1 MSTFLLVHGAWHGGW
16 CWFKVAPL
24 LEARGHRVLAPDLP
38 SHGID
43 RTPIGA
49 VSLETYAQR
58 ICEILDGCEE
68 PVVLVGHSMGGLV
81 VSRAAELRPAKVRT
95 LVYVAAFLLRDGQSL
110 LDILQAQAESP
121 SLPHLRFNSDH
132 SATTLNPDSIRAIFY
147 DDCSASDVALARS
160 LLVPQPMAVQAA
172 PLRISAEHWGSVP
185 RVYIECERD
194 NAIPIA
200 AQRAM
205 QSGSPCKRVI
215 TLSTGHSPFFAA
227 PAELARHL
235 ADLGP

>member
-1 MSTFLLVHGAWHGGW
+1 MSIFLLVHGAWHGGW

-24 LEARGHRVLAPDLP
+24 LEAQGHRVLAPDLP

-43 RTPIGA
+43 RTPVGE
-49 VSLETYAQR
+49 VSLETYARR

-95 LVYVAAFLLRDGQSL
+95 LVYVAAFLLRDGESL
-110 LDILQAQAESP
+110 LDILQAHAASP
-121 SLPHLRFNSDH
+121 SLPHLRFNSDRGT
-132 SATTLNPDSIRAIFY
+132 TTLNPDSIRAMFY
-147 DDCSASDVALARS
+147 NDCSASDVALARS

-172 PLRISAEHWGSVP
+172 PLRVSAEHWGSVP

-235 ADLGP
+235 TDLAL